1 MMTSQDFVG
10 EAIQTRLFL
19 FVALHFWDRARSIAR
34 SMAASSPFHIT
45 EHVIDSQHIREYPHA
60 TRRGEDA
67 LKLVVKKYAPKSNPN
82 PQPGDL
88 TIIGAHG
95 SGFPKVSSL
104 YVSFGPWTANP
115 VHRVPRVTHIKKK
128 ELYEPIWEGVLSQ
141 LHDKGIRIR
150 SIWIADIAN
159 QAASGVLNG
168 EYLGNDRKYA
178 SIFSKINVL
187 ANANA

>member
-1 MMTSQDFVG
+1 
-10 EAIQTRLFL
+10 
-19 FVALHFWDRARSIAR
+19 
-34 SMAASSPFHIT
+34 MAASSPFHIT

-60 TRRGEDA
+60 TRRSEDA
-67 LKLVVKKYAPKSNPN
+67 LKLVVKKYTPKSNPN

-104 YVSFGPWTANP
+104 DVSFGSWTVNTVRLIPMITDA
-115 VHRVPRVTHIKKK
+115 KEK
-128 ELYEPIWEGVLSQ
+128 ELYEPIWEGALSQ

-168 EYLGNDRKYA
+168 EFLGNDR
-178 SIFSKINVL
+178 
-187 ANANA
+187 